1 MGNFQL
7 MMENFS
13 DEQFIKESGK
23 LMFLVEL
30 LDDLKKNGHKMLV
43 FSRSLKILDIINRIL
58 INKNWKVARLDGRI
72 KMKDRDTVVRTF
84 QTDKS
89 YSICLLT
96 SQVGG
101 VGLTLTAADRVI
113 IYDPSWNPGLI
124 FIILFFTFKS
134 KLIYSRC
141 R

>member
-1 MGNFQL
+1 MGNFHL

-58 INKNWKVARLDGRI
+58 LNKNWKVARLDGRI
-72 KMKDRDTVVRTF
+72 KMKDRDTIVRAF

-113 IYDPSWNPGLI
+113 IYDPSWNPGL
-124 FIILFFTFKS
+124 TF
-134 KLIYSRC
+134 YSVFNA
-141 R
+141 